1 MEHPCTGDD
10 LVAEMLREFTRRAK
24 IDLMPE
30 DRGEFVL
37 HMSHIEE
44 VRRAARLELDENIN
58 IALRREIVAEN
69 AAEKRQPRD
78 AVALAEA
85 RDSVQ
90 RDVKS
95 SRKHKT

>member
-1 MEHPCTGDD
+1 MEHLCTGED
-10 LVAEMLREFTRRAK
+10 LVAEMLREFSRRAK
-24 IDLMPE
+24 IDLTPE
-30 DRGEFVL
+30 DHGEFVL

-58 IALRREIVAEN
+58 IALRCEIIAEN

-78 AVALAEA
+78 AVAMAET